1 MVVEMVE
8 KLMEEVGFL
17 VKKEED
23 EGGEVVVVVRM
34 EEEMEERK
42 VVELVVEKM
51 KEVEKMAGQREG
63 KGLGGL
69 LDACWKW
76 RRKEKNERER
86 RRGCVYIKGIL
97 GLLQDCHPIK

>member
-1 MVVEMVE
+1 MVE

-17 VKKEED
+17 VKKDKD

-51 KEVEKMAGQREG
+51 EEVERMAGKREG

-69 LDACWKW
+69 LDAYWKW
-76 RRKEKNERER
+76 RRKEKMKEREE
-86 RRGCVYIKGIL
+86 GDVYI
-97 GLLQDCHPIK
+97 